1 MVSKKAPN
9 ARNLEALGAKRL
21 AELLIEISKGRT
33 VARRLL
39 RLELA
44 GTESTAELAREVWQ
58 QFATI
63 RRGPRI
69 AKAPESLG

>member
-1 MVSKKAPN
+1 MRDLEQWIKVTPIQTALLPGSNMTSKKALN
-9 ARNLEALGAKRL
+9 VRNLEALGAERL

-44 GTESTAELAREVWQ
+44 GTEGTAELAR
-58 QFATI
+58 
-63 RRGPRI
+63 
-69 AKAPESLG
+69 